1 MPQLGPFELGL
12 ILVIVVIVFGVGRLT
27 DIGKALGKTVRE
39 FRDATSGDN
48 AKKDDGNKGSK
59 NSAA

>member
-1 MPQLGPFELGL
+1 LGL